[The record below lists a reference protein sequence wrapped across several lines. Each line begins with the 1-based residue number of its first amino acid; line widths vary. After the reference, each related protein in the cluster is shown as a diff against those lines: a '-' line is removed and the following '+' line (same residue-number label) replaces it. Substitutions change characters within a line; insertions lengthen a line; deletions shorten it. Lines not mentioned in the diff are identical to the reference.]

1 MRSITFGQALLA
13 VGLIGL
19 TLILTLG
26 WELIFWVLIGDLA
39 EVGPS
44 ILGPT
49 TMLAIA
55 FAFALVVIGVG
66 VSRLTTGADTQPL
79 TFAEMLVVVGV
90 LGLLLAALFSFQ
102 SVVSMA
108 IAEWLQDG
116 SSTPEKSRL
125 ERSYLEQLG
134 NFVRVLPSYLAY
146 FSSGRFPV
154 SPPSYS
160 GAVAIQVFAFLVPC
174 AVIGAGMKR
183 RVGDFRR
190 EAAPAQVPTAAQLAM
205 CLSLLGL
212 TAWLAIAPV
221 TLYSI
226 ALENSFFSRAA
237 AWSQHWV
244 DLTFF
249 AVGGAGPALALI
261 FLLVLPWRNRGS
273 GGTSWV
279 LAPAGLVALTV
290 ASATSLHTWALFAV
304 LAAFLLTGLF
314 RIYWLARPSGNDSE
328 AVLSTPHVLA
338 AVAAVGLL
346 VLVVTLP
353 QVFDAAARWRLADL
367 HYGHLPHYGSLI
379 ALPAIACAINVALL
393 ALALRAQGGGDRG
406 EGPVQ

>member
-108 IAEWLQDG
+108 TAEWLGDERL
-116 SSTPEKSRL
+116 TAEKGRL

-160 GAVAIQVFAFLVPC
+160 GALAIQVCAFLVPC
-174 AVIGAGMKR
+174 AVILAGMKR
-183 RVGDFRR
+183 RVSDLPRR
-190 EAAPAQVPTAAQLAM
+190 AAPTAAQLAM
-205 CLSLLGL
+205 CICLLGL
-212 TAWLAIAPV
+212 TTWLAIAPV
-221 TLYSI
+221 TFYSI

-261 FLLVLPWRNRGS
+261 FLLVLPWRNPGG

-304 LAAFLLTGLF
+304 LAALLLTGLF